1 MTSLRNGPVSALI
14 VLRSFL
20 LVLGLAIA
28 LHSNAI
34 EVGKPA
40 PPLEAKLLD
49 GTQFSLA
56 ATAGSVVVV
65 NFWATWCVPCRAEM
79 PALEAY
85 YQKHRAEGLQLL
97 AISMDDPRDEPK
109 VREVMGAFSFRAALA
124 RDASIKP
131 YGRIWRIPL
140 TFVIDRQGI
149 LRKDG
154 WYGDAG
160 IDLPLLETTVT
171 PLLQAR

>member
-1 MTSLRNGPVSALI
+1 MSYLRNKPRKALI
-14 VLRSFL
+14 SLGPFL
-20 LVLGLAIA
+20 LVFGFSISPYA
-28 LHSNAI
+28 NAI

-49 GTQFSLA
+49 GTQFSMN
-56 ATAGSVVVV
+56 ATAGNVVII

-79 PALEAY
+79 PALDAF
-85 YQKHRAEGLQLL
+85 YQKHRTEGLQLL

-109 VREVMGAFSFRAALA
+109 MREVMSAFTFPAALA
-124 RDASIKP
+124 RDASFKP

-140 TFVIDRQGI
+140 TFVVDRRGI

-160 IDLPLLETTVT
+160 IDLPLLESTVT